1 MKGQE
6 FLNKYKD
13 RLIQIYIRERT
24 LNFGQLG
31 ALFIDF
37 TKKENADVYFL
48 TLKNM
53 PDDIRQEFERKDN
66 LEQKNTVFLY
76 IIEEERSYIMDVL
89 V

>member
-1 MKGQE
+1 MKGHE

-24 LNFGQLG
+24 LNLGFMG

-53 PDDIRQEFERKDN
+53 PDDIRLEFERKDN

>member
-1 MKGQE
+1 MNGQE
-6 FLNKYKD
+6 FLNNYKD
-13 RLIQIYIRERT
+13 KLIQIYIRERT
-24 LNFGQLG
+24 LNFGLMG

-37 TKKENADVYFL
+37 TKQQNADVYFL

-53 PDDIRQEFERKDN
+53 PENIRKEFERKDN

-76 IIEEERSYIMDVL
+76 IIEEGNSYIMDVL

>member
-24 LNFGQLG
+24 LNFGKLG

-37 TKKENADVYFL
+37 TKRKCRCLFFNF
-48 TLKNM
+48 KNM
-53 PDDIRQEFERKDN
+53 P
-66 LEQKNTVFLY
+66 
-76 IIEEERSYIMDVL
+76 
-89 V
+89 